1 MSVTLYNTLVA
12 IIYVVCGAYML
23 LNFKRDIHIFQ
34 QNSYRP
40 ERFMRWMKGNYLTS
54 WRLVDLALI
63 MLLFSTLLKPL
74 AAGIV
79 IVATLVLK
87 MIALLRAKYKKPLV
101 FTKRVWR
108 LYTCTGA
115 LALAT
120 YLPLCINSIL
130 ATHNHADAK
139 VRIALAVLLCVS
151 LISWAVMLVAAW
163 LMSPVERH
171 INNGFRRDAMRRLAS
186 MPDLKVIGITGSF
199 GKTSTKHYLHRILSE
214 KYDTL
219 MTPGSFNTP
228 MGVIRTVREQM
239 KPFHQIFICEMGA
252 KQKGDIKE
260 ICDIVHPGMGIITA
274 VGPMHLETFHSIE
287 NVQSTKFELADALPS
302 DGLVIVNNDFEYCAN
317 RPVHNVESKRYAVA
331 NTAQADYTVMDVRY
345 TASGTDFTVTGRDG
359 LCLPLHTK
367 LIGECNISNLMVAV
381 IMALR
386 LEVEPERIQYAVA
399 QIEQVE
405 HRLNVKRTPGGV
417 TIIDDAFNSNPEG
430 SRMAV
435 DALSRFEGGR
445 RIIVTPGM
453 VELGDKEFEL
463 NRALGRHIAEK
474 LDVAII
480 VGHYNRDALLRGIDD
495 ANEAADTA
503 QSGDAPRH
511 KLPQESIVVV
521 ESFAES
527 QQYLATFLRAGDTVL
542 YENDLPDTFK

>member
-1 MSVTLYNTLVA
+1 MNTTLCILVSA
-12 IIYVVCGAYML
+12 IYVICLVYML

-40 ERFMRWMKGNYLTS
+40 ERYMRWLKKNFMPA
-54 WRLVDLALI
+54 WRLIDVA
-63 MLLFSTLLKPL
+63 LLFLLLSTLLK
-74 AAGIV
+74 
-79 IVATLVLK
+79 TLVAGVVVSIALIVK
-87 MIALLRAKYKKPLV
+87 MAVLLRAKYKKPLV

-108 LYTCTGA
+108 LYTCVGIVA
-115 LALAT
+115 LA
-120 YLPLCINSIL
+120 
-130 ATHNHADAK
+130 
-139 VRIALAVLLCVS
+139 AVLPFCLQTYFNADSIEEVS
-151 LISWAVMLVAAW
+151 LTFRTAGTVILGLSIFSWAVMLLSAYI
-163 LMSPVERH
+163 MTPVERH
-171 INNGFRRDAMRRLAS
+171 INNSFRKDAIKRLES

-228 MGVIRTVREQM
+228 MGVIRTVREMM
-239 KPFHQIFICEMGA
+239 KPYHDVFICEMGA

-260 ICDIVHPGMGIITA
+260 ICDIVHPHMGIITA
-274 VGPMHLETFHSIE
+274 VGPMHLETFHTIE
-287 NVQSTKFELADALPS
+287 NVQSTKFELADALEA
-302 DGLVIVNNDFEYCAN
+302 DGLIVVNDDFEYCAN
-317 RPVHNVESKRYAVA
+317 RDVANVECKRYAVT
-331 NTAQADYTVMDVRY
+331 NTSNADYVVEDVNY
-345 TASGTDFTVTGRDG
+345 TSSGTDFTVKGKDG
-359 LCLPLHTK
+359 LELKLHTQ
-367 LIGECNISNLMVAV
+367 LIGECNISNLMAAV

-386 LEVEPERIQYAVA
+386 LGVEPERIKYAVS

-405 HRLNVKRTPGGV
+405 HRLNVKRTAGGV

-435 DALSRFEGGR
+435 DALSRFTQGR

-453 VELGDKEFEL
+453 IELGSKEFEL

-480 VGHYNRDALLRGIDD
+480 VGRYNREALLKGIED
-495 ANEAADTA
+495 A
-503 QSGDAPRH
+503 G
-511 KLPQESIVVV
+511 KLPGDSIVPVD
-521 ESFAES
+521 SFAEA
-527 QQYLATFLRAGDTVL
+527 QQYLSGFLRSGDTVL